1 MQRQRRDEL
10 LEALSTGREQLIEEA
25 VQSRSTARRDA
36 PPEEAVRESA
46 PRKETPA
53 PAPLPRTTPRGE
65 LLQALASRQ
74 ALRRAILLHE
84 VLGPPKALQLRG

>member
-36 PPEEAVRESA
+36 PPEEAVREPS
-46 PRKETPA
+46 PRRETSA
-53 PAPLPRTTPRGE
+53 PAPVPRTTARSE
-65 LLQALASRQ
+65 LLAALTSRQ
-74 ALRRAILLHE
+74 ALRQAILLHE
-84 VLGPPKALQLRG
+84 VLGPPKSLQP